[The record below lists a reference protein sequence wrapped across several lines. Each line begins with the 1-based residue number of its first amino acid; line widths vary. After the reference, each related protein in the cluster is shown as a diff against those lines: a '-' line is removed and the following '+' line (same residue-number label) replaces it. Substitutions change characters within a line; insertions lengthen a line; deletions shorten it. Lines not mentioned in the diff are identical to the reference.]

1 MKYLIYTIFLIFF
14 FLDTSDAVDIQI
26 KYKINNEIITN
37 QDIVNEINYL
47 IAMNKNLKDLSREQV
62 KSFAINSVIQEKI
75 KLIELRKSFDLENLS
90 DNANELIL
98 RNIFLRTNKQNKN
111 DLEDYMSGFD
121 IKFEEIEMKFK
132 IELLWNKLI
141 YDRFYENVFINRD
154 ELKNKININLK
165 NKKNIYEYNIREI
178 LFEISEKEDLNSK
191 ITKIKDTIKSTNF
204 GTAATIYSISNT
216 SDKEGEIGWVKETQ
230 LSREILKKIKT
241 LKINEFTEPF
251 IVGNGYLILELKNI
265 RKIEEKIDVDKEL
278 EMLVEKETDR
288 QLNQYSTIYFNKI
301 KKNVL
306 INEL

>member
-14 FLDTSDAVDIQI
+14 FLNTSDAVDIQI

-141 YDRFYENVFINRD
+141 YDRFYEKVFINRD

>member
-1 MKYLIYTIFLIFF
+1 MKYFIYIIFPLFF
-14 FLDTSDAVDIQI
+14 FLNTSNAVDIQI

-47 IAMNKNLKDLSREQV
+47 IAMNKNLSDLSREQV

-75 KLIELRKSFDLENLS
+75 KLIELRKSFDLENLG
-90 DNANELIL
+90 DNANNVIS
-98 RNIFLRTNKQNKN
+98 RNIFLRTNTQNK
-111 DLEDYMSGFD
+111 DQL
-121 IKFEEIEMKFK
+121 IKYISDFGIKIEEIETKFK

-141 YDRFYENVFINRD
+141 YDKFYEKVYINRD
-154 ELKNKININLK
+154 ELKNKINKNLQ
-165 NKKNIYEYNIREI
+165 NKKDIYEYNIREI
-178 LFEISEKEDLNSK
+178 LFEISEKEDLDSK
-191 ITKIKDTIKSTNF
+191 LKKIKDTIKSTSF

-216 SDKEGEIGWVKETQ
+216 SDKKGEIGWVKETQ
-230 LSREILKKIKT
+230 LSREVLKKIKT

-251 IVGNGYLILELKNI
+251 IAGNGYLILELNNI

-278 EMLVEKETDR
+278 EILVEKEIDR

-306 INEL
+306 INEV

>member
-14 FLDTSDAVDIQI
+14 FLNTSDAVDIQI

-141 YDRFYENVFINRD
+141 YDRFFEKVFINRD

>member
-14 FLDTSDAVDIQI
+14 FLTTSDAVDIQI

-75 KLIELRKSFDLENLS
+75 KLIELRKSFDLESLS
-90 DNANELIL
+90 DNANEVIL
-98 RNIFLRTNKQNKN
+98 RNIYLRTNKQNKN
-111 DLEDYMSGFD
+111 DLEDYMSGFG

-141 YDRFYENVFINRD
+141 YDRFFEKVFINRD

-265 RKIEEKIDVDKEL
+265 KKIEEKIDVDKEL

>member
-14 FLDTSDAVDIQI
+14 FLNTSDAVDIQI

-75 KLIELRKSFDLENLS
+75 KLIELRKSFDLESLS
-90 DNANELIL
+90 DNANEVIL

-121 IKFEEIEMKFK
+121 IKFAEIEMKFK

-141 YDRFYENVFINRD
+141 YDRFYEKVFINRD